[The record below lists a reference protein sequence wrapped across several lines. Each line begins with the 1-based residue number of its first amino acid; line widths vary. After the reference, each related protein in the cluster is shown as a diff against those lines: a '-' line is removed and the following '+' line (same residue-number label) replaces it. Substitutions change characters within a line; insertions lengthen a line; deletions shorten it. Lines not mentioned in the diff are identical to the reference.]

1 MWNTIAETV
10 ESLIQVYGKG
20 SKRILK
26 NKDFIIE
33 FIKSNYLK
41 NGENHELLT
50 SCKSTD
56 IDKASE
62 TIFKTFQKIIK
73 E

>member
-41 NGENHELLT
+41 NGENHELLAA
-50 SCKSTD
+50 CKSTD
-56 IDKASE
+56 IDEASE
-62 TIFKTFQKIIK
+62 IIFKAFQKALD
-73 E
+73 